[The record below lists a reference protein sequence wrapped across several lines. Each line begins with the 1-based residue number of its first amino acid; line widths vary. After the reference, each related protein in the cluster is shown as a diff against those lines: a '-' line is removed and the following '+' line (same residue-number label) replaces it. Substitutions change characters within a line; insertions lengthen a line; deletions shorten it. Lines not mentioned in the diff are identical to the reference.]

1 MIVSVNIE
9 PDTPSVFIAG
19 VSTMGTWGLQCCPV
33 VYQVNEGI
41 LCTHMNQRLNAIDVD
56 ICFYA
61 VLFRN
66 SNQTR
71 PFWLNLHLFWSIRFD
86 RAAVAEWYQ
95 SSFSTSLHGSVAG
108 GRDSPGAAL
117 SPAARARC
125 PLAACAPFRWLYCS
139 PLPSPHLGGPGN
151 CGKSLELR
159 LPCEAEDESDSVLCK
174 AMSPLAGPE
183 AWSHIT
189 QPPQSRSS
197 KAGVLTGT
205 GREQRVESGDLVLWS
220 RWQRAVEEVFELAI
234 ALSLCLYL
242 CV

>member
-1 MIVSVNIE
+1 MSTFVSMLCF
-9 PDTPSVFIAG
+9 FI
-19 VSTMGTWGLQCCPV
+19 SQTKPGT
-33 VYQVNEGI
+33 
-41 LCTHMNQRLNAIDVD
+41 
-56 ICFYA
+56 
-61 VLFRN
+61 
-66 SNQTR
+66 
-71 PFWLNLHLFWSIRFD
+71 FWLILHLFLSIRFD
-86 RAAVAEWYQ
+86 RAAVAELYQ

-125 PLAACAPFRWLYCS
+125 SLAACAPFRWLYCS
-139 PLPSPHLGGPGN
+139 LLPSPHLGGPGN
-151 CGKSLELR
+151 CGKGLELR

-205 GREQRVESGDLVLWS
+205 GREQRVESEELVL
-220 RWQRAVEEVFELAI
+220 
-234 ALSLCLYL
+234 
-242 CV
+242 